1 MVPTLYLLLSLV
13 VFTWCKEA
21 AASLVVAIVSDGT
34 FQFNGPEPGVVVVG
48 PPGVQFLKDVFNTTE
63 DAPILEFRQAAIDH
77 FASSLKFDS
86 DVCSP
91 DVLLEKPVVL
101 GGCPVIPSPTNGT
114 NSMGF
119 DETRCRPTTIVPY
132 MSVLSLR
139 SFAVARNDQLL
150 PTPARLT
157 DGGFMFAAGTAGFE
171 TRDGVLRLP
180 QRAFF
185 GVQKIQFVN
194 ETLLIKFR
202 NRGLLVDNF
211 YDFDAEAVGYG
222 NGSMGGGWKF
232 TPSSDGTWGQYQDW
246 IIGSFGMN

>member
-1 MVPTLYLLLSLV
+1 MVPTLYPLLSLV
-13 VFTWCKEA
+13 VFTLCKGA
-21 AASLVVAIVSDGT
+21 AASLVVAIVSNGT
-34 FQFNGPEPGVVVVG
+34 FQFNGREPGVVDVG
-48 PPGVQFLKDVFNTTE
+48 PPGVQFLKAVFNTTE
-63 DAPILEFRQAAIDH
+63 DAPILEFRKAAIDH

-86 DVCSP
+86 DVGSP
-91 DVLLEKPVVL
+91 DVPLEQ
-101 GGCPVIPSPTNGT
+101 PVILVGCPSPTNGT
-114 NSMGF
+114 NSMGV
-119 DETRCRPTTIVPY
+119 DEVRCLPTTIVPY

-139 SFAVARNDQLL
+139 SFAVARNDQFL

-185 GVQKIQFVN
+185 GVQRIQFVN

-202 NRGLLVDNF
+202 NRGILVDNF
-211 YDFDAEAVGYG
+211 YDFDAEAVGYD

-232 TPSSDGTWGQYQDW
+232 TPSSDGTWGRYEDW